1 MNAPKNSIDA
11 EKTASKVTPFTK
23 ITAVEETEES
33 RANHMVAAIEQKA
46 DDAEKTIKKQ
56 KQQEEEK
63 MQEDALAEIRAFA
76 EKEPEIILSKTQQEM
91 KEELAAIESSFRAHE
106 KKIAAHLA
114 DSILDFTSL
123 TRS

>member
-1 MNAPKNSIDA
+1 MNARKNSNDA

-23 ITAVEETEES
+23 ITAVEETEET
-33 RANHMVAAIEQKA
+33 RANRMVAAIEQET
-46 DDAEKTIKKQ
+46 DEAEKTIKRQ

-63 MQEDALAEIRAFA
+63 MQEKALAEVHAYS
-76 EKEPEIILSKTQQEM
+76 EKEPELILSKTRQEM
-91 KEELAAIESSFRAHE
+91 KEELAVIETSFRAHGQ
-106 KKIAAHLA
+106 KIAANLA